1 MLFNSLHFLI
11 FFPVVVLL
19 YFVIP
24 RKVKYL
30 WLLAAS
36 YYFYMGWNA
45 KYALLIAFS
54 TVVTWLSGLLFGMC
68 QKPGQDGPEQK
79 KEGRKKKWIV
89 AASFLINLGILFFFK
104 YFDFA
109 LDNLNFILSKIG
121 IALVEKPFD
130 VVLPVGISFYTFQ
143 ALGYTMDVYREKIK
157 PEKNL
162 LKYALFVSFFP
173 QLVAGPIERSQNLL
187 GQIRQIGSNGFR
199 ELWDYDRIVSG
210 LVLMLWGYFQ
220 KLVIADR
227 LAVFVDE
234 IFNSWY
240 FYGTV
245 ELVLAAVAFSIQ
257 LYCDF
262 ASYSTIAIGAAK
274 VMGFTLMENF
284 DTPYFAKSI
293 QEFWRRWH
301 ISLSTW
307 FKDYLYIPLGGSR
320 CGRLRRHINMMITFL
335 VSGLWHGASWHF
347 VVFGAIHGMYQVIGA
362 ETAEIRKKITDR
374 LGVKRESFSFGLGQ
388 ILVTYALTASSMII
402 FRASS
407 LSQAFGIFKRIFT
420 KPDPWALTD
429 GSLFILGINY
439 AQRDILAAALVIMLL
454 VSILRY
460 WKKETL
466 DVFLAKQCLWFRW
479 LVVLILVI
487 FIFLFGVY
495 GPGFDANQFIYF
507 QF

>member
-1 MLFNSLHFLI
+1 
-11 FFPVVVLL
+11 
-19 YFVIP
+19 
-24 RKVKYL
+24 
-30 WLLAAS
+30 
-36 YYFYMGWNA
+36 
-45 KYALLIAFS
+45 
-54 TVVTWLSGLLFGMC
+54 
-68 QKPGQDGPEQK
+68 
-79 KEGRKKKWIV
+79 
-89 AASFLINLGILFFFK
+89 
-104 YFDFA
+104 
-109 LDNLNFILSKIG
+109 
-121 IALVEKPFD
+121 
-130 VVLPVGISFYTFQ
+130 
-143 ALGYTMDVYREKIK
+143 
-157 PEKNL
+157 
-162 LKYALFVSFFP
+162 
-173 QLVAGPIERSQNLL
+173 
-187 GQIRQIGSNGFR
+187 
-199 ELWDYDRIVSG
+199 
-210 LVLMLWGYFQ
+210 MLWGYFQ

-245 ELVLAAVAFSIQ
+245 ELVLAAAAFSIQ

>member
-1 MLFNSLHFLI
+1 
-11 FFPVVVLL
+11 
-19 YFVIP
+19 
-24 RKVKYL
+24 
-30 WLLAAS
+30 
-36 YYFYMGWNA
+36 
-45 KYALLIAFS
+45 
-54 TVVTWLSGLLFGMC
+54 
-68 QKPGQDGPEQK
+68 
-79 KEGRKKKWIV
+79 
-89 AASFLINLGILFFFK
+89 
-104 YFDFA
+104 
-109 LDNLNFILSKIG
+109 
-121 IALVEKPFD
+121 
-130 VVLPVGISFYTFQ
+130 
-143 ALGYTMDVYREKIK
+143 
-157 PEKNL
+157 
-162 LKYALFVSFFP
+162 
-173 QLVAGPIERSQNLL
+173 
-187 GQIRQIGSNGFR
+187 
-199 ELWDYDRIVSG
+199 
-210 LVLMLWGYFQ
+210 
-220 KLVIADR
+220 
-227 LAVFVDE
+227 
-234 IFNSWY
+234 
-240 FYGTV
+240 
-245 ELVLAAVAFSIQ
+245 
-257 LYCDF
+257 
-262 ASYSTIAIGAAK
+262 
-274 VMGFTLMENF
+274 
-284 DTPYFAKSI
+284 
-293 QEFWRRWH
+293 
-301 ISLSTW
+301 
-307 FKDYLYIPLGGSR
+307 
-320 CGRLRRHINMMITFL
+320 MMITFL

-362 ETAEIRKKITDR
+362 ETAGIRKKITDR